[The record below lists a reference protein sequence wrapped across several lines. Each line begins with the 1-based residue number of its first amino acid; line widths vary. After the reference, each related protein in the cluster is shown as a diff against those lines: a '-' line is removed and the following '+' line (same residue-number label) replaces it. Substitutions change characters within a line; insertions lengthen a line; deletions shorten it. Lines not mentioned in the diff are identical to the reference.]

1 MIGYLILGVVIML
14 QALIHYCERKDL
26 YDRVMSKNFT
36 EYKGGNIPRYHISAH
51 ENVLKRWRNKGGDNK

>member
-1 MIGYLILGVVIML
+1 ML